1 MHVHICMYI
10 HIYVYIYNMYIYI
23 CVKNKTFISKSC
35 KRRFLV
41 KRHVLPTS
49 FNFVVVFKGY
59 LQKSN
64 LQKISLFDIINK
76 IDLARCRS
84 STLKTSKIEFYM
96 RNVKSLKL

>member
-1 MHVHICMYI
+1 MHVYICMYI

-41 KRHVLPTS
+41 KRQVLPTS